1 MALVRT
7 RLSVLISGRGSNMLA
22 LADWLDRH
30 DFPIEIVQVLSNK
43 PEAAGLELARKR
55 GIFAEALDHRAFAS
69 REAYDAA
76 LADRIESVKPDWIV
90 MAGFMRILTEGFCA
104 RFARRM
110 LNIHPSLL
118 PAYVG
123 LHTHERALAD
133 GVRFHGLT
141 VHGVTPTL
149 DHGPILAQALVPVL
163 PTDTAE
169 SLAARVLE
177 MEHRVYPQAIA
188 AAASGRMQWTD
199 EGWRPGQPRPGF
211 ESLSFSPWHLH
222 PTLLDAG
229 EGN

>member
-1 MALVRT
+1 MGSVRT

-22 LADWLDRH
+22 LADWLERQ
-30 DFPIEIVQVLSNK
+30 DFPIEIVQVLSNN
-43 PEAAGLELARKR
+43 PEAAGLELARNR
-55 GIFAEALDHRAFAS
+55 GLFAEALDHRGFDS

-76 LADRIESVKPDWIV
+76 LADRIESVKPDWVV
-90 MAGFMRILTEGFCA
+90 MAGFMRILTAGFCA

-123 LHTHERALAD
+123 LHTHARALAD

-163 PTDTAE
+163 PTDTEE
-169 SLAARVLE
+169 SLASRVLE

-188 AAASGRMQWTD
+188 AAASGQMRWTD
-199 EGWRPGQPRPGF
+199 EGWRPGEAHPGF
-211 ESLSFSPWHLH
+211 DGLVFSPWHLH
-222 PTLLDAG
+222 PSLLPAG
-229 EGN
+229 DGH